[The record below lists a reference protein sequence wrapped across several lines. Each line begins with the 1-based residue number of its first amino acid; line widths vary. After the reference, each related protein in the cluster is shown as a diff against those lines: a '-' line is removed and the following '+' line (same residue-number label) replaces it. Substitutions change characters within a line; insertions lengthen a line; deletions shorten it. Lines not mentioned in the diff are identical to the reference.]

1 MTRIPFVKT
10 DRPSTRAAARRPVFV
25 ATLLAVLAALV
36 PARAAAPVPLVN
48 YQGVLRSP
56 SGQPLDGDYD
66 MVFRFMSAASGG
78 DEILVDD
85 WSQGVG
91 GPVHVSKGLFNVTLG
106 AGFPTDGSGP
116 GTYPSLSQ
124 VFRDYAAVWLE
135 VRVGAETLTP
145 RTLVVSAASAL
156 NADHLD
162 GKDSSQFI
170 DTSAS
175 PQTKAGQLFCSDGVY
190 ATSTSGGY
198 GIEAYGGV
206 AGGFFHDQGDSGFGW
221 IGYGNRG
228 LHAGGL
234 EMGGYFLDSD
244 QSGSAE
250 LGSGDFGIKAYGN
263 TMGGRFQDLN
273 GSAIAQVAS
282 GDDGV
287 YASGNATG
295 LFGYSPGASGYG
307 VHGQSFGAGGFFE
320 DRGGTGSALVGKD
333 NRGLE
338 AFGSEMGGYFK
349 DTDNTSSASLA
360 FGTYGIE
367 AFGTQAGGYFTD
379 GDILDSGYAY
389 VGYGDYGIQAHGET
403 AGGYFDDPNSS
414 GYAYVG
420 YGEYGI
426 QGYGNGAGAYFKAL
440 GATGFAWVG
449 EGNFGINAFGSD
461 RGGHFAQTNGGT
473 GAADVAWSD
482 RGIQAIGS
490 DVGGYFGDSNSSAF
504 GMVGYGTYKI
514 YGNGAMSFVQNHPHD
529 KGRVI
534 VYTAPEG
541 DETAT
546 YTRGTGQLVKGSAQV
561 SLGETFPLVT
571 DPEIGLTAYVTPR
584 GRAVPLAVQSLS
596 TSTLVVSGPAG
607 EDVVFDYIVY
617 GLRIGFEETTVVQEK
632 TQEARIPSMADHRQ
646 RFEREPGL
654 RDFTAGAR
662 FERME
667 TAVGRPHGPSGAA
680 AALRAAV
687 EEFDPAVHGRPK
699 ADREPLDPGM
709 EGLAPPDQVEPAPRS
724 VKPVV
729 SPEPGGSAIAAP
741 PGAAPS
747 AVAPR
752 FSPTAEPAGADRP
765 AATEPA
771 VARLDGWREAVAIAV
786 KVGEPVEAGDVLV
799 ADSAGAGVL
808 KRSATAADRA
818 VVGIVAGSIGQVE
831 AADGAGAAGH
841 VEAPVIVAGIAVCKV
856 DASYG
861 AVRVGDTLTTS
872 PTPGRAMRA
881 DEPIPGT
888 VLGKALEPLASGTG
902 TVRVL
907 VTLR

>member
-1 MTRIPFVKT
+1 
-10 DRPSTRAAARRPVFV
+10 
-25 ATLLAVLAALV
+25 
-36 PARAAAPVPLVN
+36 PLVN
-48 YQGVLRSP
+48 YQGVLRSA

-66 MVFRFMSAASGG
+66 MVFRFMSAASAG

-116 GTYPSLSQ
+116 GTYTSLSQ

-162 GKDSSQFI
+162 GKDAADFI

-206 AGGFFHDQGDSGFGW
+206 AGGFFHDQGDSGFAW
-221 IGYGNRG
+221 VGYGNRG
-228 LHAGGL
+228 VHAGGL

-287 YASGNATG
+287 YASGNVTG

-338 AFGSEMGGYFK
+338 ASGSEMGGYFK

-367 AFGTQAGGYFTD
+367 AFGTLAGGYFTD

-403 AGGYFDDPNSS
+403 AGGYFDDSNSS

-426 QGYGNGAGAYFKAL
+426 QGYGNSAGAYFKAL
-440 GATGFAWVG
+440 GATGFAYVG

-632 TQEARIPSMADHRQ
+632 TQEARIPSMTDHRQ

-667 TAVGRPHGPSGAA
+667 AAVGRPHGPSGAA

-687 EEFDPAVHGRPK
+687 EEFDPSAHGRPK
-699 ADREPLDPGM
+699 ADREPVDPGP
-709 EGLAPPDQVEPAPRS
+709 EGL
-724 VKPVV
+724 V
-729 SPEPGGSAIAAP
+729 SPDRGEPGPGSGS
-741 PGAAPS
+741 PGAAAS
-747 AVAPR
+747 AATSRSSQASEPAGTDR
-752 FSPTAEPAGADRP
+752 PATAEP
-765 AATEPA
+765 T
-771 VARLDGWREAVAIAV
+771 VTRLGGWREAVTIAV
-786 KVGEPVEAGDVLV
+786 MVGETVEAGDVLV
-799 ADSAGAGVL
+799 AEASSPGVL
-808 KRSATAADRA
+808 KRSATAADRG
-818 VVGIVAGSIGQVE
+818 VVGIVAGSSGRVE
-831 AADGAGAAGH
+831 TAEGTAAPEP
-841 VEAPVIVAGIAVCKV
+841 VEAPLIVAGIAVCKV

-872 PTPGRAMRA
+872 PTPGRAMRS
-881 DEPIPGT
+881 DEPIAGAI
-888 VLGKALEPLASGTG
+888 LGKALEPLASGTG
-902 TVRVL
+902 SIRVL
-907 VTLR
+907 VTPR